1 MIRVVIS
8 FKLRPPLAANLAI
21 YSEAQHT
28 CTHTP
33 PGVRSRN
40 RSPRSLDSSS
50 LGPESESYFFQNP
63 GVRVLSKRE
72 LCQLLLKDIY

>member
-33 PGVRSRN
+33 PPGVRSRN

-50 LGPESESYFFQNP
+50 LGPESESYFFKIP
-63 GVRVLSKRE
+63 ESE
-72 LCQLLLKDIY
+72 SCQKENSANCY